1 MRIASHVRKWE
12 RFDALRSRFDAE
24 REFEL
29 WYWATLSGGTSLI
42 NAALHAAGITD
53 ENELFATQMPEVYA
67 IHAGPGF
74 WRHVLAT
81 RCDLIHVGL
90 PEIADPL
97 PEDIATAFVA
107 MERIEAHRDPC
118 VRADRAVTDA
128 VIGQCDASYREIVDA
143 LRDRVRLASAAAG

>member
-1 MRIASHVRKWE
+1 MKITSHVRKWE

-42 NAALHAAGITD
+42 NAALHAAGVTE
-53 ENELFATQMPEVYA
+53 ENDLFATQMPDVYA
-67 IHAGPGF
+67 IHEGPGF

-90 PEIADPL
+90 PEIQDPL
-97 PEDIATAFVA
+97 PEDIAKAFA
-107 MERIEAHRDPC
+107 EMERIEDHRDPC
-118 VRADRAVTDA
+118 VRADRPVTDE
-128 VIGQCDASYREIVDA
+128 VIGRCDASYRAIVEA
-143 LRDRVRLASAAAG
+143 LRDRVHRAAAAVG